1 MRGIL
6 LAGGAGTRLK
16 PLTLVASKQLLPVYN
31 KPMVYYPLS
40 LLMLAGI
47 RETLVITTPEEQP
60 RFQALLGDGRRWG
73 IELSY
78 ATQSAPRGIAE
89 ALLIGAGFA
98 RGEPVCL
105 VLGDNI
111 LYGHDLTR
119 LLRDA
124 AAKPAGAT
132 VFCHPVR
139 DPQRYGVVELD
150 AAGRAMTLVEKP
162 REPRSNLAVIGLYML
177 DGQAAAQAA
186 AIQPSA
192 RGELEII
199 DLLGRYLAAG
209 RLEVVELGRGF
220 AWFDA
225 GTPDS
230 LLETAEFVRTV
241 EHRQGLPIACLEEV
255 AFRMG
260 YIDRAQLRRLAD
272 ELGDIDYGRYLP
284 ALLAQSR

>member
-31 KPMVYYPLS
+31 KPMIYYPLS

-47 RETLVITTPEEQP
+47 RETLIITTPEEQP
-60 RFQALLGDGRRWG
+60 RFRALLGDGSRWG
-73 IELSY
+73 LSLDY
-78 ATQSAPRGIAE
+78 ATQDQPRGIAE
-89 ALLIGAGFA
+89 ALLIGGDFA
-98 RGEPVCL
+98 RGEPLCL

-119 LLRDA
+119 LLRGA
-124 AAKPAGAT
+124 AGNRGAT

-150 AAGRAMTLVEKP
+150 GAGRPVSLVEKP
-162 REPRSNLAVIGLYML
+162 KEPKSNLAVIGLYML
-177 DGQAAAQAA
+177 DGAAAAHAA
-186 AIQPSA
+186 AIRPSA
-192 RGELEII
+192 RGELEIT
-199 DLLGRYLAAG
+199 DVLQRYLAAG
-209 RLEVVELGRGF
+209 ELGVVELGRGF

-241 EHRQGLPIACLEEV
+241 EHRQGLPIACLEEI
-255 AFRMG
+255 AWRMG
-260 YIDRAQLRRLAD
+260 FIDRAQLQRLAD
-272 ELGDIDYGRYLP
+272 ELGGIEYGRYLP
-284 ALLAQSR
+284 ALLAQAR

>member
-31 KPMVYYPLS
+31 KPMIYYPLS

-47 RETLVITTPEEQP
+47 REILLITTPEEQP
-60 RFQALLGDGRRWG
+60 RFRALLGDGSRWG
-73 IELSY
+73 LTLDY
-78 ATQSAPRGIAE
+78 ATQDQPRGIAE
-89 ALLIGAGFA
+89 ALLIGASFA
-98 RGEPVCL
+98 RGEPLCL

-119 LLRDA
+119 LLRGA
-124 AAKPAGAT
+124 AGNSGAT

-150 AAGRAMTLVEKP
+150 GARRPVSLVEKP
-162 REPRSNLAVIGLYML
+162 KEPRSNLAVIGLYML
-177 DGQAAAQAA
+177 DGTAAAQAA
-186 AIQPSA
+186 AIRPSA
-192 RGELEII
+192 RGELEIT
-199 DLLGRYLAAG
+199 DVLQRYLAAG
-209 RLEVVELGRGF
+209 RLDVVELGRGF

-241 EHRQGLPIACLEEV
+241 EHRQGLPIACLEEI
-255 AFRMG
+255 AWRMG
-260 YIDRAQLRRLAD
+260 FIDRAQLQRLAD
-272 ELGDIDYGRYLP
+272 ELGGIEYGRYLP
-284 ALLAQSR
+284 ALLAQAR

>member
-31 KPMVYYPLS
+31 KPMIYYPLS

-60 RFQALLGDGRRWG
+60 RFRALLGDGSRWG
-73 IELSY
+73 LSLAY
-78 ATQSAPRGIAE
+78 ATQDQPRGIAE
-89 ALLIGAGFA
+89 ALLIGADFA

-119 LLRDA
+119 LLRGA
-124 AAKPAGAT
+124 AGNGGAT

-150 AAGRAMTLVEKP
+150 GAGRPVSLVEKP

-177 DGQAAAQAA
+177 DGTAAAQAA
-186 AIQPSA
+186 AIRPSA
-192 RGELEII
+192 RGELEIT
-199 DLLGRYLAAG
+199 DVLQRYLDAG
-209 RLEVVELGRGF
+209 QLGVVELGRGF

-241 EHRQGLPIACLEEV
+241 EHRQGLPIACLEEI
-255 AFRMG
+255 AWRMG
-260 YIDRAQLRRLAD
+260 FIDRAQLERLAD
-272 ELGDIDYGRYLP
+272 ELGSIEYGRYLP
-284 ALLAQSR
+284 ALLAQAR

>member
-47 RETLVITTPEEQP
+47 REILVITTPEEQP
-60 RFQALLGDGRRWG
+60 RFQALLDDGSRWG

-78 ATQSAPRGIAE
+78 ATQAAPRGIAE
-89 ALLIGAGFA
+89 ALLIGADFA
-98 RGEPVCL
+98 RGEPICL

-124 AAKPAGAT
+124 AGNRGAT

-150 AAGRAMTLVEKP
+150 PAGRPLSLVEKP
-162 REPRSNLAVIGLYML
+162 REPRSSLAVIGLYML
-177 DGQAAAQAA
+177 DGRAAAHAA
-186 AIQPSA
+186 AIAPSA
-192 RGELEII
+192 RGELEIT
-199 DLLGRYLAAG
+199 DVLGRYLAAG
-209 RLEVVELGRGF
+209 ELGVVELGRGF

-255 AFRMG
+255 AWRMG
-260 YIDRAQLRRLAD
+260 FIDRAQLRRLAD
-272 ELGDIDYGRYLP
+272 ELGGIEYGRYLP
-284 ALLAQSR
+284 ALLAQAR